1 MKTETK
7 RILEKAQAGDAE
19 AQYLTGLYYEDKENI
34 DEAFLWYE
42 RSATQGFVYG
52 INAVAVYYLKGMAVE
67 RDTGKAI
74 ALLESIAEELPT
86 AKANLGHIYLEGQG
100 CPQDIGKGLGLL
112 RQAADS
118 GDGLSAFTMGHIRLK
133 GLFGTPV
140 MYREAAGWFE
150 KAYELGI
157 YDSVDF
163 LCDLYEGLYSRG
175 MRDIRKHRLWSDVR
189 KSLEKVPCTGPA
201 MPSSSNVGNV
211 PVFGEANGRQYI
223 IISGEKAYVDLLV
236 AETFLVNPDPDV
248 YTEVEHVD
256 GNMFNN
262 AASNLRWIKKRNKVY
277 GKEYESNID
286 RKD

>member
-7 RILEKAQAGDAE
+7 RILGKAQAGDAE

>member
-7 RILEKAQAGDAE
+7 RILGKAQAGDAE

-201 MPSSSNVGNV
+201 MPSSANGGNV

>member
-1 MKTETK
+1 MKEETK

-19 AQYLTGLYYEDKENI
+19 AQYLTGLYYEDEGNA

-67 RDTGKAI
+67 QDTGKAI
-74 ALLESIAEELPT
+74 ALLESIAEKEPT

-100 CPQDIGKGLGLL
+100 CPQDIQKGIGLL
-112 RQAADS
+112 GQAADS

-140 MYREAAGWFE
+140 MYKEATGWFE

-175 MRDIRKHRLWSDVR
+175 MRDIRKYRLWSDVR
-189 KSLEKVPCTGPA
+189 KSLEKRGSRTSLA
-201 MPSSSNVGNV
+201 MPSSAKGGNV
-211 PVFGEANGRQYI
+211 PVFEETNGRQYI
-223 IISGEKAYVDLLV
+223 IIGGEKAYVDLLV
-236 AETFLVNPDPDV
+236 AETFLVNPDPKS
-248 YTEVEHVD
+248 YTEVEHID
-256 GNMFNN
+256 GDMSNN
-262 AASNLRWIKKRNKVY
+262 AADNLRWIKK
-277 GKEYESNID
+277 
-286 RKD
+286 

>member
-7 RILEKAQAGDAE
+7 RILGKAQAGDAE

-100 CPQDIGKGLGLL
+100 CPQDIGKGIGLL
-112 RQAADS
+112 GQAADS
-118 GDGLSAFTMGHIRLK
+118 GDGLSAFTMGQIRLK

-140 MYREAAGWFE
+140 MYKEATGWFE

-175 MRDIRKHRLWSDVR
+175 MRDIRKYRLWSDVR

>member
-19 AQYLTGLYYEDKENI
+19 AQYLTGLYYEDKGNA
-34 DEAFLWYE
+34 DEAFLWYD

-52 INAVAVYYLKGMAVE
+52 INAVAIYYLKGMAVKH
-67 RDTGKAI
+67 DTGKAI
-74 ALLESIAEELPT
+74 ALLESIADKFPT

-100 CPQDIGKGLGLL
+100 CPQDIGKGIGLL
-112 RQAADS
+112 GQAADS
-118 GDGLSAFTMGHIRLK
+118 GDGPSAFTMGHIRLK

-140 MYREAAGWFE
+140 MYKEATGWFE

-175 MRDIRKHRLWSDVR
+175 MRDIRKYRLWSDVR
-189 KSLEKVPCTGPA
+189 KSLEKGGSRTGLA
-201 MPSSSNVGNV
+201 MPSSANGGNV

-223 IISGEKAYVDLLV
+223 IIGGEKAYVDLLV
-236 AETFLVNPDPDV
+236 AETFLVNPDPKA
-248 YTEVEHVD
+248 YTEVEHID
-256 GNMFNN
+256 GDMSNN
-262 AASNLRWIKKRNKVY
+262 AADNLRWIKKQ
-277 GKEYESNID
+277 
-286 RKD
+286 

>member
-19 AQYLTGLYYEDKENI
+19 AQYLTGLYYEDKGNA
-34 DEAFLWYE
+34 DEAFLWYD

-52 INAVAVYYLKGMAVE
+52 INAVAIYYLKGMAVKH
-67 RDTGKAI
+67 DTGKAI
-74 ALLESIAEELPT
+74 ALLESIADKFPT

-100 CPQDIGKGLGLL
+100 CPQDIGKGIGLL
-112 RQAADS
+112 GQAADS

-140 MYREAAGWFE
+140 MYKEATGWFE

-175 MRDIRKHRLWSDVR
+175 MRDIRKYRLWSDVR
-189 KSLEKVPCTGPA
+189 KSLKKEVPVPVWQCIIRKWRQCTGIRGGKRQT
-201 MPSSSNVGNV
+201 VHHHRR
-211 PVFGEANGRQYI
+211 GEGLCR
-223 IISGEKAYVDLLV
+223 S
-236 AETFLVNPDPDV
+236 P
-248 YTEVEHVD
+248 
-256 GNMFNN
+256 
-262 AASNLRWIKKRNKVY
+262 RC
-277 GKEYESNID
+277 
-286 RKD
+286 

>member
-1 MKTETK
+1 MKEEIK
-7 RILEKAQAGDAE
+7 KMLEKARAGDAE
-19 AQYLTGLYYEDKENI
+19 AQYLIGMYYEDKGDVN
-34 DEAFLWYE
+34 EAFLWYD
-42 RSATQGFVYG
+42 RSAMQGFAFG
-52 INAVAVYYLKGMAVE
+52 INAVAIYYLKGMAVK

-74 ALLESIAEELPT
+74 ALLESIAEEFPT
-86 AKANLGHIYLEGQG
+86 AKANLGHIYLEGEG
-100 CPQDIGKGLGLL
+100 CQRDIGKGIGLL

-175 MRDIRKHRLWSDVR
+175 MRDIRKYRLWSDVR
-189 KSLEKVPCTGPA
+189 KSLEKVSCTGPA
-201 MPSSSNVGNV
+201 MPSSANGGNV

-223 IISGEKAYVDLLV
+223 IIGGEKAYVDLLV
-236 AETFLVNPDPDV
+236 AETFLVNPDPKV
-248 YTEVEHVD
+248 YTEVEHID
-256 GNMFNN
+256 GDMSNN
-262 AASNLRWIKKRNKVY
+262 AASNLRWIKKKVY
-277 GKEYESNID
+277 G
-286 RKD
+286 

>member
-1 MKTETK
+1 MKEETK
-7 RILEKAQAGDAE
+7 RMLEKARAGDAE

-52 INAVAVYYLKGMAVE
+52 INAVAVYYLKGMAVK

-74 ALLESIAEELPT
+74 ALLESIAEKEPT

-100 CPQDIGKGLGLL
+100 CPQDIGKGIGLL
-112 RQAADS
+112 GQAADS

-140 MYREAAGWFE
+140 MYKEATGWFE

-175 MRDIRKHRLWSDVR
+175 MRDIRKYRLWSDVR

-201 MPSSSNVGNV
+201 MPSSANGGNV

-223 IISGEKAYVDLLV
+223 IIGGEKAYVDLLV
-236 AETFLVNPDPDV
+236 AETFLVNPDPKA
-248 YTEVEHVD
+248 YTEVEHID
-256 GNMFNN
+256 GDMSNN
-262 AASNLRWIKKRNKVY
+262 AADNLRWIKKQ
-277 GKEYESNID
+277 
-286 RKD
+286 